1 MTTAQ
6 PKPVKRTTSTAKTQ
20 QAATDKPAANKAALK
35 KPAVASAKTAA
46 VKSGEFPVHNQIAP
60 FSVKKKKQDKAKVIR
75 DSFSFPVQDH
85 HKITELKKI
94 CLAAGVHVKKGEIL
108 RAGLNLLTD
117 LNLAELLLEVEKIER
132 VKTGRPK
139 SVKKLH

>member
-1 MTTAQ
+1 MTTSVKSQATAVEQ
-6 PKPVKRTTSTAKTQ
+6 P
-20 QAATDKPAANKAALK
+20 ANKVAIK
-35 KPAVASAKTAA
+35 KTPTTAVENA
-46 VKSGEFPVHNQIAP
+46 GEFPVQNQIAP

-75 DSFSFPVQDH
+75 DSFSFPEQDH

-108 RAGLNLLTD
+108 RAGLSLLTN
-117 LNLAELLLEVEKIER
+117 LNLSDLLQAVEKVER

>member
-6 PKPVKRTTSTAKTQ
+6 PKPTKRTTTAVKL
-20 QAATDKPAANKAALK
+20 QATAVEQPANKVAIKKTPAL
-35 KPAVASAKTAA
+35 PPKTAVENA
-46 VKSGEFPVHNQIAP
+46 GEFPVQNQIAP

-75 DSFSFPVQDH
+75 DSFSFPEQDH

-108 RAGLNLLTD
+108 RAGLNLLTN
-117 LNLAELLLEVEKIER
+117 LNLTDLLQAVEKVER
-132 VKTGRPK
+132 VRTGRPK